1 MSQKRILVA
10 EDDAN
15 IRIGL
20 VDTLESEGYF
30 VMPAS
35 DGQQATALFKQ
46 ASYDLA
52 LLDVMMPGKDGF
64 TLCQEFRAVAPQTAI
79 ILLTAKSQEIDKVL
93 GLKLGADDYITKPFG
108 VHELLARIEAVF
120 RRTAPAP
127 TTPPAAL
134 PTVLAFGP
142 VQANRSTYAL
152 EHAGQTTPLTA
163 RELHLLEQFH
173 LHPGQVL
180 SRNHLLDTVWGV
192 EYYGTTRTLDQH
204 IAQLRKKIASLSA
217 PELIETV
224 HGVGYR
230 IHS

>member
-20 VDTLESEGYF
+20 VDTLESEGYS
-30 VMPAS
+30 VISAA
-35 DGQQATALFKQ
+35 DGNQATTLFKQ
-46 ASYDLA
+46 KPYDLA

-64 TLCQEFRAVAPQTAI
+64 TLCKEFRAAHPQTAI

-120 RRTAPAP
+120 RRTSNQVSSEPSK
-127 TTPPAAL
+127 L
-134 PTVLAFGP
+134 PTELNFGP
-142 VQANRSTYAL
+142 LTANRSTYTL
-152 EHAGQTTPLTA
+152 EHAGQSASLTA

-173 LHPGQVL
+173 LHPGEVL

-204 IAQLRKKIASLSA
+204 IAQLRKKIASLAA
-217 PELIETV
+217 PEIIETV

-230 IHS
+230 AL